1 MSDHTPIYDIG
12 NIEPPSIR
20 LETEAA
26 VPPNRTA
33 PLRTAA
39 PVGRAMPRPEPAT
52 FDLYGTLSLFVPGS
66 GQLLRGEVAVGL
78 FLMSALGFM
87 AALGW
92 ALVETLDRVTE
103 TSRLLGLPGGP
114 GVWALCGAFI
124 AAASLHLGS
133 VASSGSDVVGGRSS
147 ALPPVVTGLASA
159 VVPGWGQVLNGCYR
173 RACLFVAALW
183 LIAAAWILAIPEC
196 QAYLESIRLY
206 IPDWGL
212 VLTSPAVR
220 YTVPA
225 VVWTL
230 AIYDAATTAAGRR

>member
-1 MSDHTPIYDIG
+1 MSDQTTIYDIG
-12 NIEPPSIR
+12 KIEPVSI
-20 LETEAA
+20 ETYAEAA
-26 VPPNRTA
+26 VAPDRTA
-33 PLRTAA
+33 PLRTAV

-66 GQLLRGEVAVGL
+66 GQLLRGEVAWGL

-92 ALVETLDRVTE
+92 ALMETLESVTV

-114 GVWALCGAFI
+114 GVWGLCAVFI
-124 AAASLHLGS
+124 AAATLHLAS
-133 VASSGSDVVGGRSS
+133 VASSGSSIVGGRSS
-147 ALPPVVTGLASA
+147 ALPPVVSGLASA
-159 VVPGWGQVLNGCYR
+159 VLPGWGQVLNGCYA

-183 LIAAAWILAIPEC
+183 LIAAAWILAIPGC
-196 QAYLESIRLY
+196 QVYLESIRLF
-206 IPDWGL
+206 IPDWVL
-212 VLTSPAVR
+212 LLTSPAVR